1 MFRIA
6 MCLLVS
12 SALCNGVFSVK
23 SSVVCIVV
31 CNVFSAVHC
40 V

>member
-1 MFRIA
+1 MYYSV
-6 MCLLVS
+6 MCLVVPN
-12 SALCNGVFSVK
+12 AVCKGVFSVK

-31 CNVFSAVHC
+31 CNVSSDVYC